1 MSSRV
6 SEFWENTKRIIKL
19 AQQPSRQEIWMQ
31 LKITLLGLFVVG
43 GAGFVITLVMSLI
56 TALPQFGAGAG
67 T

>member
-1 MSSRV
+1 MSNRV

-43 GAGFVITLVMSLI
+43 GAGFVITLIMSVI
-56 TALPQFGAGAG
+56 TGLFPAPA